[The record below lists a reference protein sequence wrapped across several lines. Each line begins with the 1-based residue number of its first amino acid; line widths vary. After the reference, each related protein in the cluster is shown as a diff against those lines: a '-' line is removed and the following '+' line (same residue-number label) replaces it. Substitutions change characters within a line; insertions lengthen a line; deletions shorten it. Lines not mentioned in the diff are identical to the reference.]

1 VSGIGQNIDDGKLE
15 FCYSFEGFKGGWP
28 EENQRKSQAILLN
41 RIGQK
46 IKERRL
52 ELGWTQEH
60 LAKLSGYSRVYIV
73 KLENAKVESP
83 GIKALEKIACCLG
96 LKMRSLWK

>member
-1 VSGIGQNIDDGKLE
+1 M
-15 FCYSFEGFKGGWP
+15 
-28 EENQRKSQAILLN
+28 N

-52 ELGWTQEH
+52 ALGWTQAY

-73 KLENAKVESP
+73 RLENAKVESP
-83 GIKALEKIACCLG
+83 GINALEKIASSLG
-96 LKMRSLWK
+96 LKMSSLWK

>member
-1 VSGIGQNIDDGKLE
+1 M
-15 FCYSFEGFKGGWP
+15 
-28 EENQRKSQAILLN
+28 N

-52 ELGWTQEH
+52 ALGWTQAH

-73 KLENAKVESP
+73 RLENAKVESP
-83 GIKALEKIACCLG
+83 GINALEKIASSLG
-96 LKMRSLWK
+96 LKMSLLWK